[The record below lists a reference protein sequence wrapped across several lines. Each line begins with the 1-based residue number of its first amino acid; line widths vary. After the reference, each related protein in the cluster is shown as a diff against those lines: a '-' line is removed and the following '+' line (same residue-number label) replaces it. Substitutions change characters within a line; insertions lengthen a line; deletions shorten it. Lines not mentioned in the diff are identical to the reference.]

1 MSEFTN
7 YLIDEKSPY
16 LQQHAHNPVMWHPWG
31 DTAFEEA
38 KRLNRPVFL
47 SIGYS
52 TCHWCH
58 VMERESFEDQEVAE
72 AMNKTFIPIKVD
84 REERPDLDSFYM
96 NVCQML
102 TGGGGWPLNL
112 ILSPDRKPIFAFT
125 YLPKRSRR
133 NMMGI
138 IELCSSVQELW
149 RDKQAELIEQ
159 GQKIVDAISSS
170 PSRKSK
176 NVIST
181 GTLQS
186 GYRSLK
192 ENYDSNNG
200 GFGYSPKFPS
210 PHYLLFLMRYFYRY
224 RDIEAIDMVKATLD
238 HILNGGITDQIGFG
252 FHRYSTDAE
261 WKLPHFEKM
270 LYDQAMILAALSEA
284 FQVTGKREYSTAMT
298 RTVEFLN
305 NEMRDKS
312 GGYYTALDADSE
324 GEEGRFYTW
333 TMPELIR
340 VLGQEDAALFAYV
353 FGCTPEGNYHEE
365 ATGRILGRNILFRE
379 HNVEETAVK
388 FEIPADQVEE
398 IIERSRKKLKE
409 EREKRIR
416 PGRDDKIIS
425 DMNGLLLWALAKA
438 YRATNS
444 KIFIESASGIAEFLS
459 KNMIDEN
466 GRLLHRFSHSNAEIP
481 GFVDDYAFCIA
492 GFIEL
497 YQVSGND
504 SYLQTAKKLQS
515 YQDKN
520 FWSKEGG
527 YYNTEMTD
535 APLKL
540 KEYHDGAIPSG
551 NSFSLNNLLYF
562 AIVFGDPDMMNKAD
576 ELAESVGESIA
587 ASPFY
592 SLFMICGI
600 DFAIG
605 PSFDVVLPYN
615 NMASNRKKML
625 KDYNPRLVLS
635 YPSAGREDV
644 ANALIDSNKKIIACT
659 LTECLPPFNSINEVI
674 ETIKKRND
682 V

>member
-1 MSEFTN
+1 
-7 YLIDEKSPY
+7 
-16 LQQHAHNPVMWHPWG
+16 
-31 DTAFEEA
+31 
-38 KRLNRPVFL
+38 
-47 SIGYS
+47 
-52 TCHWCH
+52 
-58 VMERESFEDQEVAE
+58 MERESFEDQEVAE

-138 IELCSSVQELW
+138 IELCDSVQELW
-149 RDKQAELIEQ
+149 RDKQAELVEQ

-186 GYRSLK
+186 GYESLK

-284 FQVTGKREYSTAMT
+284 FQVTGKGEYSTAMT